1 MDEKQHRTVQKYRK
15 QLESI
20 NGQVNGAVPPNP
32 SDTRAVKTYQR
43 LQSKQAEYAKYR
55 LQEGLGPD
63 PMQIE
68 DPVLE
73 KTLNELIDKSK
84 LSRLADMMAP
94 TRIDKASRY
103 EMLLSNFSLADAL
116 GASGSDSMAH
126 LSEKS
131 PVKKALRRWACQIND
146 AFVHETVDQLRRL
159 SENFENSIGLFHRRL
174 DRVRS
179 HYEADHHADQLFMVK
194 EDGIHQLRASSNWG
208 NIEAHSP
215 EEVREVYGIFRSAE
229 QQLKEIDEI
238 KELLNG
244 EIRKFMSA
252 LVPLYLAY
260 VQQQCREVQ
269 RAVLGKVKLNH
280 KLAERLLSE
289 ATQADYLLPGSGLT
303 VAHPKIPQEFALFRK
318 LKSYQNFK
326 RSTGIEQ
333 LQNQATVEFPTNR

>member
-1 MDEKQHRTVQKYRK
+1 MDEKQHRTVQKYRT

-20 NGQVNGAVPPNP
+20 NGQVNGTVPPNP
-32 SDTRAVKTYQR
+32 SDTRAVKAFQR
-43 LQSKQAEYAKYR
+43 LHAKQAEYAKYR

-73 KTLNELIDKSK
+73 KTLDGLIGKSK
-84 LSRLADMMAP
+84 LSRLADIMVP
-94 TRIDKASRY
+94 TRIDQASRY

-131 PVKKALRRWACQIND
+131 PVKNSLRRWACQIND
-146 AFVHETVDQLRRL
+146 TFVHETIDQLRRL
-159 SENFENSIGLFHRRL
+159 TENFENSIGLFRRRL
-174 DRVRS
+174 DRVRTQ
-179 HYEADHHADQLFMVK
+179 YEADHQADQLFMVK
-194 EDGIHQLRASSNWG
+194 EDGIHQLRSSSNWG
-208 NIEAHSP
+208 NIEAHYP
-215 EEVREVYGIFRSAE
+215 DEVREAFGIFRSLE

-244 EIRKFMSA
+244 EIRKFMSS

-260 VQQQCREVQ
+260 VQQQSREVQ
-269 RAVLGKVKLNH
+269 RAVIGKLKLNH

-289 ATQADYLLPGSGLT
+289 AAQADYLLPGSGLP
-303 VAHPKIPQEFALFRK
+303 VAHPKVPPEFALIRK
-318 LKSYQNFK
+318 LKSYQNSK

-333 LQNQATVEFPTNR
+333 LQNQDTVEFPTNR